1 MGQKLTTSYHPQTN
15 LTERV
20 NKTLKTMIASFVG
33 DKHSNWDQWLP
44 ELRFAINSAHH
55 ESTGVTPAQLM
66 LGRSLKG
73 PLERLLYKPP
83 SPNQAAYSLLDRQRR
98 LADEVAHRVGMQR
111 ARQARYYNAR
121 HKDAQF

>member
-1 MGQKLTTSYHPQTN
+1 MDSIGGMLNSIGKMPKTHCKDWGVGQKLTTSYHPQTN

-33 DKHSNWDQWLP
+33 DNYSNWDQWLP

-66 LGRSLKG
+66 LGRSLKDC
-73 PLERLLYKPP
+73 YI
-83 SPNQAAYSLLDRQRR
+83 N
-98 LADEVAHRVGMQR
+98 HRPR
-111 ARQARYYNAR
+111 IKLPI
-121 HKDAQF
+121 HC